1 MTYSAE
7 FIGLITKRDEYDR
20 QIGEM
25 YYRCKMKNGD
35 KEANTIIKIP
45 NVFM

>member
-25 YYRCKMKNGD
+25 YYRCK
-35 KEANTIIKIP
+35 IKKWR
-45 NVFM
+45 